1 MTVILPPDYQPSS
14 DEEFM
19 NDQQRE
25 YFRQKLLTWRNELMN
40 ETNET
45 IRQMEETGRQGSDF
59 ADQASYETD
68 KAFELRSRD
77 RERKLLSKIEL
88 ALSRIKDGTYGYCTE
103 TGEPI
108 GLKRL
113 EARPIATLSIE
124 AQERHELR
132 EQQGF
137 RG

>member
-14 DEEFM
+14 KEEFM

-25 YFRQKLLTWRNELMN
+25 YFSQKLLTWRAELMQ
-40 ETNET
+40 ETDDT

-68 KAFELRSRD
+68 KAFELRTRD

-88 ALSRIKDGTYGYCTE
+88 ALSRLKDGTYGFCTE
-103 TGEPI
+103 TGNPI

-124 AQERHELR
+124 AQERHEIR